1 MIQIRVMRYR
11 GGNPLQASKLSFSK
25 QVLKFATSKWLIM
38 ATSLLMVGCSTTTI
52 PETTTTPAETTKTS
66 EPTTAS
72 SEKTEQ
78 GASTDQVPGEKT
90 DSKELSAKVLMRPD
104 FIGRV
109 KMAYMAAK
117 EIPALA
123 QKLFCYC
130 GCDYTDEHTSL
141 LDCYTCDH
149 SVDCDYCKG
158 EIMMAF
164 KMHRKG
170 ASVAEIQKAID
181 LNWGPHYP
189 FYEQPSDAVKKYW
202 KTRLWAPGAGPTK
215 FEHQDEKKPIIDP
228 FTGAKE
234 TTSKPMSNKGDCC
247 GGGKKSPKD
256 GNNTKDT
263 KVSK

>member
-1 MIQIRVMRYR
+1 
-11 GGNPLQASKLSFSK
+11 
-25 QVLKFATSKWLIM
+25 
-38 ATSLLMVGCSTTTI
+38 
-52 PETTTTPAETTKTS
+52 
-66 EPTTAS
+66 
-72 SEKTEQ
+72 
-78 GASTDQVPGEKT
+78 
-90 DSKELSAKVLMRPD
+90 
-104 FIGRV
+104 
-109 KMAYMAAK
+109 
-117 EIPALA
+117 
-123 QKLFCYC
+123 
-130 GCDYTDEHTSL
+130 
-141 LDCYTCDH
+141 
-149 SVDCDYCKG
+149 
-158 EIMMAF
+158 MMAF
-164 KMHRKG
+164 KMHRKS

-202 KTRLWAPGAGPTK
+202 KTRLWAPGTGPTK